1 MNLFEA
7 TACLIAAIVLVPLF
21 KMLRLGSVLG
31 YLAAG
36 VVLGPSVLHVV
47 HDAHHTLH
55 IAEFGVVLLL
65 FLIGLELQP
74 SRLWSMRSDVFGW
87 GGLQVSLTTALLAGA
102 GWAAGLSWVAALV
115 VGFGLSLSSTAFAIQ
130 VLREKNEMAL
140 PHGQKAFGILLFQ
153 DVAAIPALA
162 LIPLLGGGAT
172 QDPMDALKSVGL
184 AFGVILLV
192 VAVGRFLMRP
202 VFRFVMGSR
211 VTELSSAT
219 ALLLVMGTA
228 LLMTSVGL
236 SAALGAF
243 LAGVLLSDSEYRHE
257 LEADVEP
264 FKGLLLGLFFM
275 AVGMN
280 ANLSVL
286 VSSPVLVAAGVV
298 GLVAAKM
305 LVLWGL
311 AMRCRLPGSGSVR
324 LAVTLSQGGEF
335 AFVIFG
341 VALQGAVLTTA
352 VHDLLVVVV
361 TLSMVTTPLLFLALD
376 AWLTRRAQVEERE
389 PDKIHE
395 HGAPV
400 IIAGF
405 GRYGQIVGRM
415 LRARRVRF
423 TALDA
428 NAQDVDF
435 VRRFGNNIYYGD
447 ASRLDLLRAAGAE
460 TARVLVV
467 AVAENDSES
476 FETSLRIVRVAQEH
490 FPHLQIFARA
500 RNRPHAF
507 ELLAA
512 NVPHIARET
521 FASSL
526 ETAKAVLEHL
536 GYSEGDAQETLNR
549 FREYDE
555 RILQQAWEHR
565 HDQAELMRRGREAN
579 RMLEDLFEGDVK
591 SDV

>member
-36 VVLGPSVLHVV
+36 VALGPSVLHVV

-87 GGLQVSLTTALLAGA
+87 GGLQVSFTTALLAGVGVA
-102 GWAAGLSWVAALV
+102 MGLSWVAALV

-172 QDPMDALKSVGL
+172 QAPMDALKSVGL

-192 VAVGRFLMRP
+192 VAAGRFLMRP

-286 VSSPVLVAAGVV
+286 VSSPLVVAAGVV
-298 GLVAAKM
+298 GLVSVKM
-305 LVLWGL
+305 LVLWAL
-311 AMRCRLPGSGSVR
+311 AMRCRLAGSGSVR

-376 AWLTRRAQVEERE
+376 AWLAKRARVEDRE

-435 VRRFGNNIYYGD
+435 IRRFGNNIYYGD

-467 AVAENDSES
+467 AVSETDSES
-476 FETSLRIVRVAQEH
+476 FETSLKIIRVAQEH

-512 NVPHIARET
+512 NVPHITRET

-536 GYSEGDAQETLNR
+536 GYSEGDAQETLDR

-555 RILQQAWEHR
+555 RIIQQAWEHR
-565 HDQAELMRRGREAN
+565 HDEAELMRRGREAN
-579 RMLEDLFEGDVK
+579 RMLEELFEGDVK